1 MIRKTA
7 KSPFLAVLLLFS
19 TIALSLS
26 ACSSAPA
33 YYENVKGIFPAVVRV
48 ITADKMGSGVIVTKE
63 GYVLTSQHVVD
74 NNTTVTVQLN
84 NGASYQANVAAADE
98 DRDLA
103 VIKLPESASGYTFA
117 AMGSSIESDNLQT
130 SSPVLIIGYPA
141 GNDIKNLTL
150 TTGILCAFP
159 KMQSVSYL
167 QSDAKISAGSS
178 GGPMVDSAGN
188 VIGIINSKYA
198 NMEGHCATFATA
210 ISEAKPLL
218 DLAVKGQT
226 APVQP
231 APAVSQPA
239 TTPASCAEVGCQAPD
254 FTLSTPDGKSIS
266 LSSLKGKKVILAFV
280 STRCSTCLG
289 LSLCFQQFYNLWS
302 RDQLEIIS
310 IVVLEKAADVASWI
324 KTYDLKNPVLLDS
337 DGAIFNKYKPEK
349 VPALYFLDSDGTI
362 KIKKYPPME
371 DCPTE
376 LDSLLKLY

>member
-1 MIRKTA
+1 MIHKTT
-7 KSPFLAVLLLFS
+7 KPPFMPALLLFS
-19 TIALSLS
+19 AIVLSYTS
-26 ACSSAPA
+26 CASAPS
-33 YYENVKGIFPAVVRV
+33 YYENVKGVFPAVVRV
-48 ITADKMGSGVIVTKE
+48 VTADKMGSGVIVTKD

-74 NNTTVTVQLN
+74 NNKTVTVQLN
-84 NGASYQANVAAADE
+84 NGASYQADVAAADE
-98 DRDLA
+98 ARDLA
-103 VIKLPESASGYTFA
+103 VIKLPDAKEGFTYAP
-117 AMGSSIESDNLQT
+117 MGNSNESDALQI

-159 KMQSVSYL
+159 RMQSVSYL

-178 GGPMVDSAGN
+178 GGPMVDKAGN

-198 NMEGHCATFATA
+198 NMEGRCATFATA

-218 DLAVKGQT
+218 DQAVQGQT
-226 APVQP
+226 AAAKP
-231 APAVSQPA
+231 APVVSQPIA
-239 TTPASCAEVGCQAPD
+239 PTSCAEVGCQAPD

-280 STRCSTCLG
+280 STHCSTCLG
-289 LSLCFQQFYNLWS
+289 LSLCFQQFYNNWS
-302 RDQLEIIS
+302 REQMEIIS
-310 IVVLEKAADVASWI
+310 IVVLEKSEDVASWI

-337 DGAIFNKYKPEK
+337 DGGIFNKYKPEK
-349 VPALYFLDSDGTI
+349 VPAIYFLNGDGTI